1 MPKEAQARI
10 KINKLLE
17 AAGWRFFN
25 TVAGKANIALEPS
38 VKLARVQV
46 DAMGND
52 FETSPSPISTK
63 TTAWISPRRFSSRK
77 PTLSNLVQRDDST
90 RMTLCIP

>member
-17 AAGWRFFN
+17 AGGWRFFN
-25 TVAGKANIALEPS
+25 SAAGKANIALEPS
-38 VKLARVQV
+38 VKLTQVQV

-52 FETSPSPISTK
+52 FETT
-63 TTAWISPRRFSSRK
+63 SRWFYR
-77 PTLSNLVQRDDST
+77 LSAAR
-90 RMTLCIP
+90 